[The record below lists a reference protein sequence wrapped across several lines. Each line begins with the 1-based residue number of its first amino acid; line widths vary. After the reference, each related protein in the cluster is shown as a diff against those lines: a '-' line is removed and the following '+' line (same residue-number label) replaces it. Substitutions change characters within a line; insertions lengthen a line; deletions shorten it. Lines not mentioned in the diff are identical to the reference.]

1 MAREYIELTPRN
13 GVGIIALTTSTF
25 QTIAQNVIEEDDQVS
40 LGDTT
45 RFKYPLSCKIVDDQ
59 LVINIDLKVKYGV
72 NVAEACQQIQSK
84 IHDSISHMCDYTPD
98 IIDIK
103 VVGFIF

>member
-1 MAREYIELTPRN
+1 MAREYIELTPKN
-13 GVGIIALTTSTF
+13 NIGVIALTTSTF
-25 QTIAQNVIEEDDQVS
+25 QTIAQNVIEEDEHVA
-40 LGDTT
+40 LGEIT

-59 LVINIDLKVKYGV
+59 LVIYIDLKVKYGV
-72 NVAEACQQIQSK
+72 NVAEACQQVQAK
-84 IHDSISHMCDYTPD
+84 IYDSISHMCDYTPD